1 MEAKL
6 TKKFFFLVKKE
17 NVSESFLYDDKA
29 RRNQSN
35 SSEL

>member
-6 TKKFFFLVKKE
+6 TKKFFLLVKKE
-17 NVSESFLYDDKA
+17 NVSEAFLYDDGA